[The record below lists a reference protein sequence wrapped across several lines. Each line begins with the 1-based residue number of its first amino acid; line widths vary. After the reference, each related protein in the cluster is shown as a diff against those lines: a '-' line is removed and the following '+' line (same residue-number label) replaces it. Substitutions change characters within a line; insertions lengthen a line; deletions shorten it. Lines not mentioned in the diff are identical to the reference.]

1 MLFLSEMVDLRWNL
15 SASVA
20 RAYDGTNA
28 TRDKGSA
35 TWAVHLGHLR
45 LDGETESVFKEA
57 NKTNL
62 RFFLPNSN
70 FA

>member
-35 TWAVHLGHLR
+35 TEIGAATGHR
-45 LDGETESVFKEA
+45 ETEQEVRMCRD
-57 NKTNL
+57 TDDY
-62 RFFLPNSN
+62 P
-70 FA
+70 